1 MGPKQAGDDLGAGAG
16 GGEERA
22 GRHGGPCANKLARL
36 SPDVGKPPIGVDMN
50 VRGSCIPDR
59 HPDDRRTRL
68 ERADPMTAR
77 GLDAFREQRGARR
90 QAGIGQR
97 VRRTGDPDAWTEP
110 TEELNQGQRE
120 QLVTPL
126 RGSGG
131 ESNLDREI
139 KRGEDRRSVVS

>member
-1 MGPKQAGDDLGAGAG
+1 MGLKQAGDDLSAGAC

-22 GRHGGPCANKLARL
+22 DRHGGPCANKLARL
-36 SPDVGKPPIGVDMN
+36 SPDIGKPPIGVDMN

-59 HPDDRRTRL
+59 DLDDRRTRL
-68 ERADPMTAR
+68 ERADPMTAH
-77 GLDAFREQRGARR
+77 GLDAIREQRRARR
-90 QAGIGQR
+90 QAGVGQR
-97 VRRTGDPDAWTEP
+97 VWRTGDPDAWTES
-110 TEELNQGQRE
+110 TEELDQGQRE

-139 KRGEDRRSVVS
+139 KRAEDRRSVVS